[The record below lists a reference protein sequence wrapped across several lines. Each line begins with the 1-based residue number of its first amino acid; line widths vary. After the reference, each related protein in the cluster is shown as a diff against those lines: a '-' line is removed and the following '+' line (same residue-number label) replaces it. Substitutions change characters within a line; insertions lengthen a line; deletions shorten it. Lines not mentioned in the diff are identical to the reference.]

1 MRCTICAHPRR
12 AQLELGMILGT
23 SMRVLA
29 KRFECS
35 SDALQRH
42 GKRHLTPTQRAA
54 ILTAQKPCNVDL
66 EALQRS
72 EGEGILSQLVA
83 QRARLQGHIEQAIEL
98 GDPRL
103 AIMAEA
109 RITANLELV
118 AKLLGQ
124 LIQRHETT
132 HTSIL
137 LSPDYI
143 RLRQILVETLR
154 PCGPIPRSQR
164 RWRLA
169 LHAIESDAAKT
180 ISESK
185 RALVIEHRAAP

>member
-1 MRCTICAHPRR
+1 M
-12 AQLELGMILGT
+12 
-23 SMRVLA
+23 
-29 KRFECS
+29 
-35 SDALQRH
+35 QRH
-42 GKRHLTPTQRAA
+42 SKRHLTPTQRAA
-54 ILTAQKPCNVDL
+54 ILTAQKPTDVDL

-83 QRARLQGHIEQAIEL
+83 QRARLQGHIEQASEL

-143 RLRQILVETLR
+143 RLRQVLVETLR
-154 PCGPIPRSQR
+154 PYPEIAAKVAA
-164 RWRLA
+164 A
-169 LHAIESDAAKT
+169 LHAVESDAATT
-180 ISESK
+180 IAESK
-185 RALVIEHRAAP
+185 RPLIIEHAAAP

>member
-1 MRCTICAHPRR
+1 
-12 AQLELGMILGT
+12 MILGT

-42 GKRHLTPTQRAA
+42 SKRHLTPTQRAA

-72 EGEGILSQLVA
+72 EGEEILSQLAA

-103 AIMAEA
+103 AIMAEG

-124 LIQRHETT
+124 SIQRHETT

-143 RLRQILVETLR
+143 RLRHFQ
-154 PCGPIPRSQR
+154 PRVAR
-164 RWRLA
+164 R
-169 LHAIESDAAKT
+169 
-180 ISESK
+180 
-185 RALVIEHRAAP
+185 

>member
-1 MRCTICAHPRR
+1 MRI
-12 AQLELGMILGT
+12 
-23 SMRVLA
+23 LA

-42 GKRHLTPTQRAA
+42 SQRHLTPTQRAA
-54 ILTAQKPCNVDL
+54 ILTAQKPTDVDL
-66 EALQRS
+66 EALERS

-83 QRARLQGHIEQAIEL
+83 QRARLQSHIEHAIEL

-103 AIMAEA
+103 AIMAES
-109 RITANLELV
+109 RITQNLELV

-124 LIQRHETT
+124 LVNRHETT

-154 PCGPIPRSQR
+154 PYPDIAAKVAA
-164 RWRLA
+164 A
-169 LHAIESDAAKT
+169 LHAIEIDGAKT
-180 ISESK
+180 IAESK
-185 RALVIEHRAAP
+185 RPLVINHRPAS

>member
-42 GKRHLTPTQRAA
+42 SKRHLTPTQRAA
-54 ILTAQKPCNVDL
+54 ILTAQKPTDVDL

-83 QRARLQGHIEQAIEL
+83 QRARLQGHIEQASEL

-118 AKLLGQ
+118 GKLLGQ
-124 LIQRHETT
+124 LVQHHEVT
-132 HTSIL
+132 HTSVL

-143 RLRQILVETLR
+143 KLRQVLVETLR
-154 PCGPIPRSQR
+154 PYPEVAAKVSA
-164 RWRLA
+164 A
-169 LHAIESDAAKT
+169 LHAIESDGAKT
-180 ISESK
+180 IAQSK
-185 RALVIEHRAAP
+185 RPLIIEHAAAP